1 MITEAKSSRWR
12 WSINSGASFR
22 PSRIQESACYRWRIP
37 DQRGAAG
44 IRGQAGL
51 EISWSGSMCALS
63 APITRVEITL
73 PTGSLSLPL
82 QIFGFGTTGCEKPG
96 VTVTPFE
103 AAEAAA

>member
-1 MITEAKSSRWR
+1 
-12 WSINSGASFR
+12 
-22 PSRIQESACYRWRIP
+22 
-37 DQRGAAG
+37 
-44 IRGQAGL
+44 
-51 EISWSGSMCALS
+51 MCALS